1 MKSNAIEWLNNN
13 ICPFNSDEQL
23 KDGIIFIIYYY
34 FKIFILYLKKK
45 NQGIHLAYTI
55 SKLLFDGLKDTE
67 IKIRILKPIDK

>member
-34 FKIFILYLKKK
+34 FKIFILY
-45 NQGIHLAYTI
+45 
-55 SKLLFDGLKDTE
+55 
-67 IKIRILKPIDK
+67 